1 MTKIR
6 QVNKSRDFCCR
17 LIPLLALAAIPVGW
31 TFVEA
36 MQNPP
41 SAAGLDVDYAVFQN
55 PPAEFRG
62 HAWLD
67 FRLGNISDDI
77 VNKMVDE
84 AIQANSYG
92 GFMITSTGARPGS
105 ASNVV
110 YLSDEYFRL
119 YRLAIE
125 RGLKGNLPLD
135 VLYDEQQFPT
145 GMAGGQFAARY
156 PHLVA
161 KSLEKTERDVT
172 GPARVELKPPVEG
185 AIYVG
190 AVRMNLDTLDCE
202 DISDQRVAGTAAID
216 CQVPRGKWKVM
227 LFYLDPALRRGLCD
241 YLDPDAVDRLIEIM
255 YQAYYDNLKEYFGK
269 VIKMT
274 FYDEP
279 ALHHTNGRH
288 WTPGFNG
295 AFQAR
300 YGFSPMKYY
309 PALWYDI
316 GPETA
321 AARNALFGFRAELY
335 TENFFGRIAAWCA
348 AHGVAMSGHVDQE
361 EPRNPVG
368 VQGDLMKVF
377 KHQHIP
383 GIDDIWF
390 AGRSNVSYKIVSS
403 AAFNY
408 DRPLVMAE
416 TYAAYQPGQTTPRIA
431 YRAAMDQHAM
441 GANLQIGNRPSNGD
455 PQMGAVMGAYVGRME
470 YLLRGGRHVAD
481 IAMLYPIAALQA
493 DFNFAQPVKVE
504 PAAPGARGG
513 GEPNFYYALE
523 GGILAPENDYMEL
536 GEMLY
541 RGMRLDFTYLHPE
554 ILESR
559 CVVEGPRLVLNN
571 PENREEFRVVILPGS
586 SAISVSTARRLHDF
600 YKSGGTVIATR
611 RLPAKSAEFGQDRE
625 VQRIIGEIFGVPAY
639 GPLTAAIRA
648 YTDDFKTFFAH
659 PDPSG
664 GKAFFIPQ
672 PEPKILD
679 GVLKEAVPVRD
690 VDIQQPPVWPVK
702 MNRAYDG
709 ALTYI
714 HKVKGGRD
722 IYFFANSTDEPV
734 DAEVVLRGKKNLALW
749 NPHTGERSKT
759 QITVSESGGQSVT
772 TVRLV
777 LPALISV
784 FFIEEF

>member
-1 MTKIR
+1 MIKDGLLAKRI
-6 QVNKSRDFCCR
+6 
-17 LIPLLALAAIPVGW
+17 LIPLTIAFSLCWTLASDSPLGPSVDPAI
-31 TFVEA
+31 
-36 MQNPP
+36 
-41 SAAGLDVDYAVFQN
+41 DYALFQA
-55 PPAEFRG
+55 PPAEYRG

-67 FRLGNISDDI
+67 FRLGSISDDI
-77 VNKMVDE
+77 VNKMVD
-84 AIQANSYG
+84 QAAQSNSYG

-105 ASNVV
+105 PSNVV

-119 YRLAIE
+119 YRLAID
-125 RGLKGNLPLD
+125 RGLKKGLPLD

-145 GMAGGQFAARY
+145 GMVGGQFADRY

-161 KSLEKTERDVT
+161 KSLEKIEKDTT
-172 GPARVELKPPVEG
+172 GPAKVELASPVLTG
-185 AIYVG
+185 IYIG
-190 AVRMNLDTLDCE
+190 AVMMNLKTMELV
-202 DISDQRVAGTAAID
+202 DISNRKVAGKTAIA
-216 CQVPRGKWKVM
+216 CQVPKGKWKVM

-241 YLDPDAVDRLIEIM
+241 YLDPKAVDNMIEMM
-255 YQAYYDNLKEYFGK
+255 YGAYYKNLKEYFGN
-269 VIKMT
+269 VIRMT

-288 WTPGFNG
+288 WTPGFNE
-295 AFQAR
+295 AFKKR
-300 YGFSPMKYY
+300 YGFSPMKFY

-335 TENFFGRIAAWCA
+335 AENFFGRIAAWCE

-383 GIDDIWF
+383 GVDDIWF

-416 TYAAYQPGQTTPRIA
+416 TYAAYLQGQTSPKIA
-431 YRAAMDQHAM
+431 YRVAMDQHAM

-455 PQMGAVMGAYVGRME
+455 SQMGPVMSAYVGRME

-481 IAMLYPIAALQA
+481 IALLYPIAALQA

-504 PAAPGARGG
+504 PAAAGLRGG

-536 GEMLY
+536 GEMLF
-541 RGMRLDFTYLHPE
+541 RGMRQDFTYLHPE
-554 ILESR
+554 VLETR
-559 CVVEGPRLVLNN
+559 CQVTGRRMVLGNK
-571 PENREEFRVVILPGS
+571 ENREEFRIIIVPGS
-586 SAISVSTARRLHDF
+586 STLSIKTARKLLDF
-600 YKSGGTVIATR
+600 YRAGGAVITTR
-611 RLPAKSAEFGQDRE
+611 RLPAKSAEFGMDRE
-625 VQRIIGEIFGVPAY
+625 LQQIIGEIFGIPAY
-639 GPLTAAIRA
+639 GPMTASIRA
-648 YTDDFKTFFAH
+648 FTDDFKTYFAH
-659 PDPSG
+659 SNAAG
-664 GKAFFIPQ
+664 GKAYFLPQ
-672 PEPKILD
+672 PEPKMLD
-679 GVLKEAVPVRD
+679 AVLKEVIPVRD
-690 VDIQQPPVWPVK
+690 VDIQLPPAWPVA

-714 HKVKGGRD
+714 HKVKSRRD
-722 IYFFANSTDEPV
+722 IYFFANSTDSPV
-734 DAEVVLRGKKNLALW
+734 NTDVVLRGLKSLAIW
-749 NPHTGERSKT
+749 DPHTGMRSKPAILPVDMDGIQAT
-759 QITVSESGGQSVT
+759 K
-772 TVRLV
+772 VRLS
-777 LPALISV
+777 LPAVSSV
-784 FFIEEF
+784 FLVEE